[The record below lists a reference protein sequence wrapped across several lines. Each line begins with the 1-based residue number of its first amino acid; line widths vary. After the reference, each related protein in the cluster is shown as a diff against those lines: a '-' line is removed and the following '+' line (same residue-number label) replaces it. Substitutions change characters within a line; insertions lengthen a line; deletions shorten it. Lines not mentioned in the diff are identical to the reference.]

1 MLLRDPPGTLG
12 PFKRRPCFAEL
23 LPYLGKVLV
32 IASVKPSDFLLSSS
46 VLSKITN
53 MTAPSLASTGIDIK
67 PELEAAQSTDIS
79 ASAALQPFGRVHD
92 ILNVSLPCT
101 DPQSLW
107 DINLSFEG
115 TIQKVTSHDSALLD
129 ALKDDTSS
137 PFINGHGALLA
148 PALCHP
154 HIHIDKAYLLSHP
167 KYAHLQIE
175 EGTFDEA
182 MDLTSKAKSS
192 FEHDDLLERGLRVV
206 DESVRAGVTSMRAFV
221 EVDPIVGLKC
231 IQAGKSLKDEACS
244 RCHIQLCA
252 FAQLPLFS
260 GEDEGKE
267 IRSLFEEALKPSN
280 SADVLG
286 STPYVEDDR
295 NKMKRN
301 VDWTI
306 DLALEKNLHLD
317 FHLDYNLDPDT
328 EPLVWYVIDTLKAK
342 GWTTRT
348 EKTIVLGHCTR
359 LSLFKDDEWKRL
371 KEEIAD
377 LPISFVGLPTSDL
390 FMMRTETGAR
400 GTLPIPKLIKDYGFN
415 AAVSINNIGNAFTPQ
430 GSCDPLSVASL
441 GVGVYQAGTKRDAE
455 ILYECVSTRARN
467 AIGLSTEVNSKSVNK
482 LSLGSDQPADMLLFS
497 KETPDWRTRR
507 TVSEAVYLHDRTRER
522 TVFKSG
528 LLIE

>member
-1 MLLRDPPGTLG
+1 M
-12 PFKRRPCFAEL
+12 A
-23 LPYLGKVLV
+23 
-32 IASVKPSDFLLSSS
+32 
-46 VLSKITN
+46 
-53 MTAPSLASTGIDIK
+53 APSLASTGIDIK
-67 PELEAAQSTDIS
+67 PELEAAQSKDVS
-79 ASAALQPFGRVHD
+79 VSVALQPFGRVHD

-101 DPQSLW
+101 DSGSLW

-115 TIQKVTSHDSALLD
+115 NIQKVTPHSPALLD

-175 EGTFDEA
+175 EGTFNEA
-182 MDLTSKAKSS
+182 MNLTSKAKSS
-192 FEHDDLLERGLRVV
+192 FEHDDLIERGLRVI
-206 DESVRAGVTSMRAFV
+206 DESVQAGVTSMRAFV

-231 IQAGKSLKDEACS
+231 IQVGKSLKDKAQS
-244 RCHIQLCA
+244 RCHVQICA

-267 IRSLFEEALKPSN
+267 IRGLFEEALDPSN

-295 NKMKRN
+295 EKMKKN

-306 DLALEKNLHLD
+306 DLALKKNLHLD

-328 EPLVWYVIDTLKAK
+328 EPLVWYVLETLKAK

-348 EKTIVLGHCTR
+348 KKTIVLGHCTR
-359 LSLFKDDEWKRL
+359 LSLFKDNEWKRL
-371 KEEIAD
+371 KEEVAD

-400 GTLPIPKLIKDYGFN
+400 GTLPVPKLIKDYGFN
-415 AAVSINNIGNAFTPQ
+415 AAMSMNNIGNAFTPQ
-430 GSCDPLSVASL
+430 GSCDPLSIASL
-441 GVGVYQAGTKRDAE
+441 GIGVYQAGTKRDAE
-455 ILYECVSTRARN
+455 ILYECVSTRARH
-467 AIGLSTEVNSKSVNK
+467 AIGLSSGLHSKFSNK
-482 LSLGSDQPADMLLFS
+482 LSLEPDQTADMLLFG
-497 KETPDWRTRR
+497 KENPGWRNRR
-507 TVSEAVYLHDRTRER
+507 TISEAVYLYDGARER

>member
-1 MLLRDPPGTLG
+1 
-12 PFKRRPCFAEL
+12 
-23 LPYLGKVLV
+23 
-32 IASVKPSDFLLSSS
+32 
-46 VLSKITN
+46 

-67 PELEAAQSTDIS
+67 PELDAAQSTDVS

-101 DPQSLW
+101 DPGSLW

-115 TIQKVTSHDSALLD
+115 TIQRVTPHDPALLD

-137 PFINGHGALLA
+137 PFINGHAALLA

-167 KYAHLQIE
+167 KYTHLQIE

-182 MDLTSKAKSS
+182 MNLTSKAKSS
-192 FEHDDLLERGLRVV
+192 FEHDDLIERGLRVI
-206 DESVRAGVTSMRAFV
+206 DESVQAGVTSMRAFV
-221 EVDPIVGLKC
+221 ELDPIVGLKC
-231 IQAGKSLKDEACS
+231 IEAGKSLKDKVES

-260 GEDEGKE
+260 GEDDGKE
-267 IRSLFEEALKPSN
+267 IRGLFEEALESSS

-286 STPYVEDDR
+286 STPYVEGDR
-295 NKMKRN
+295 EKMKKN

-317 FHLDYNLDPDT
+317 FHLDYNLDPNA

-342 GWTTRT
+342 AWTTRT
-348 EKTIVLGHCTR
+348 KKTIVLGHCTR
-359 LSLFKDDEWKRL
+359 LSLFKDGEWKRL
-371 KEEIAD
+371 REQVGD

-390 FMMRTETGAR
+390 FMMRTENGAR
-400 GTLPIPKLIKDYGFN
+400 GTLPVPSLIKDYDFN
-415 AAVSINNIGNAFTPQ
+415 AAISINNIGNAFTPQ
-430 GSCDPLSVASL
+430 GSCDPLSIASL

-467 AIGLSTEVNSKSVNK
+467 AIGLSTRLNSESLNE
-482 LSLGSDQPADMLLFS
+482 LSLEADQIADMLLFT
-497 KETPDWRTRR
+497 KENPDWRTRR
-507 TVSEAVYLHDRTRER
+507 TVSEAVYLYDGARER

-528 LLIE
+528 LLVE

>member
-1 MLLRDPPGTLG
+1 
-12 PFKRRPCFAEL
+12 
-23 LPYLGKVLV
+23 
-32 IASVKPSDFLLSSS
+32 
-46 VLSKITN
+46 

-67 PELEAAQSTDIS
+67 PELEAAQSTNVS

-115 TIQKVTSHDSALLD
+115 TIQKVTPHSPALLD
-129 ALKDDTSS
+129 ALNDDTSS

-221 EVDPIVGLKC
+221 EVDPVVGLKC
-231 IQAGKSLKDEACS
+231 IQAGKSLKDEVCS

-260 GEDEGKE
+260 GEDKGKE

-317 FHLDYNLDPDT
+317 FHLDYSLDPDT

-348 EKTIVLGHCTR
+348 NKTIVLGHCTR

-371 KEEIAD
+371 REEIAD

-400 GTLPIPKLIKDYGFN
+400 GTLPIPRLIKDYGFN

-441 GVGVYQAGTKRDAE
+441 GVGVYQAGTKEDAE
-455 ILYECVSTRARN
+455 ILYECVSTRART
-467 AIGLSTEVNSKSVNK
+467 AIGLSTEVNSKSANK
-482 LSLGSDQPADMLLFS
+482 LSLGPDQLADMLLFG
-497 KETPDWRTRR
+497 KEIPDWRTRR
-507 TVSEAVYLHDRTRER
+507 TVSEAVYLYDGARER
-522 TVFKSG
+522 TVFKTG